1 MSNTY
6 LIINFGGP
14 RDLEEVEDFLKEL
27 LTDREVIRT
36 PFPSFIHR
44 LLFTRIAKKR
54 ALKVIP
60 EYAKI
65 GGKSPIYED
74 TEKMAATLRQYI
86 QAPILTFHRYLPKT
100 HASFLSAIEQIPE
113 DHQIRVFPMFPQF
126 SYATTGSVAHFFSR
140 HLCGRILNQLSWI
153 KSYAAHPLY
162 LGAFEQQIRLCLEQ
176 HQLKEEEV
184 CLLFS
189 AHAIPRKFICT
200 GDPYEK
206 ECHLSFLALKK
217 RFPQAVCHL
226 SYQSQFDKQEWL
238 RPYTSDVC
246 EEITN
251 WTQDRKIV
259 IVVPLSF
266 TSDHIETLFEI
277 ESLYLPVIRKQGVA
291 AIRCPALNHH
301 PDWVQAILAIMKQ
314 EETLTN
320 QMLVRH
326 PIRACC
332 SVCAPSCC
340 MCKTIQRAT

>member
-14 RDLEEVEDFLKEL
+14 RDLKEVEEFLKEL
-27 LTDREVIRT
+27 LTDQEVIRT

-44 LLFTRIAKKR
+44 LLFNRIAKKR

-74 TEKMAATLRQYI
+74 TEKMAVTLQEYMK
-86 QAPILTFHRYLPKT
+86 APFLTFHRYLPKT
-100 HASFLSAIEQIPE
+100 HASFLSAVKQIPE
-113 DHQIRVFPMFPQF
+113 SHQIRVFPMFPQF
-126 SYATTGSVAHFFSR
+126 SYATTGSVALFFSR
-140 HLCGRILNQLSWI
+140 NLCGQSLNQHSVI
-153 KSYAAHPLY
+153 KSYTAYPLY
-162 LGAFEQQIRLCLEQ
+162 LSAFEKQIRLCLSQ
-176 HQLKEEEV
+176 HEIKEEEV

-189 AHAIPRKFICT
+189 AHAIPRKFVCT

-206 ECHLSFLALKK
+206 ECLLSFYGLKK
-217 RFPQAVCHL
+217 RFPQALCHL

-238 RPYTSDVC
+238 CPYTSDVC
-246 EEITN
+246 EEIRT
-251 WTQDRKIV
+251 WAQDRKKVVV
-259 IVVPLSF
+259 IPLSF

-277 ESLYLPVIRKQGVA
+277 EKLYLPVIRKQGLT

-301 PDWVQAILAIMKQ
+301 PDWIQAILTIIEQ

-326 PIRACC
+326 PTRSCC
-332 SVCAPSCC
+332 NVCMPSCC
-340 MCKTIQRAT
+340 ICKKK

>member
-14 RDLEEVEDFLKEL
+14 RDLKEVEGFLKEL
-27 LTDREVIRT
+27 LTDQEVIRT
-36 PFPSFIHR
+36 PFPGFIHR

-65 GGKSPIYED
+65 GGRSPIYED
-74 TEKMAATLRQYI
+74 TEKVAATLQEYMK
-86 QAPILTFHRYLPKT
+86 APILTFHRYLPKT
-100 HASFLSAIEQIPE
+100 HASFLAAIEQIPA
-113 DHQIRVFPMFPQF
+113 DHQIRVFPMCPQF
-126 SYATTGSVAHFFSR
+126 SYATTGSVAHWFSR
-140 HLCGRILNQLSWI
+140 NLCGQSLNQLSWI

-162 LGAFEQQIRLCLEQ
+162 LNAFEQQIRLCLNQ

-189 AHAIPRKFICT
+189 AHAIPRKFVCT

-206 ECHLSFLALKK
+206 ECRLSFNALKK

-246 EEITN
+246 EEMNN
-251 WTQDRKIV
+251 WTQDRKTVMV
-259 IVVPLSF
+259 IPLSF

-277 ESLYLPVIRKQGVA
+277 ETLYLPVIRNQGLK

-301 PDWVQAILAIMKQ
+301 PDWIQAILSIIQ
-314 EETLTN
+314 EEETLTN

-326 PIRACC
+326 PKSSCC
-332 SVCAPSCC
+332 SVCVPSCC
-340 MCKTIQRAT
+340 ICRRK

>member
-14 RDLEEVEDFLKEL
+14 RDLKEVEEFLKEL
-27 LTDREVIRT
+27 LTDQEVIRT

-44 LLFTRIAKKR
+44 LLFNRIAKKR

-74 TEKMAATLRQYI
+74 TEKMAVTLQKYMK
-86 QAPILTFHRYLPKT
+86 APFLTFHRYLPKT
-100 HASFLSAIEQIPE
+100 HASFLSAVKQIPE
-113 DHQIRVFPMFPQF
+113 SHQIRVFPTFPQF
-126 SYATTGSVAHFFSR
+126 SYATTGSVALFFSR
-140 HLCGRILNQLSWI
+140 NLCGQSLNQLSWI

-162 LGAFEQQIRLCLEQ
+162 LSAFEKQIRLCLSQ
-176 HQLKEEEV
+176 HEIKEEEV

-189 AHAIPRKFICT
+189 AHAIPRKFVCT

-206 ECHLSFLALKK
+206 ECLLSFYGLKK
-217 RFPQAVCHL
+217 RFPQALCHL

-238 RPYTSDVC
+238 CPYTSDVC
-246 EEITN
+246 EEIRT
-251 WTQDRKIV
+251 WAQDRKKVVV
-259 IVVPLSF
+259 IPLSF

-277 ESLYLPVIRKQGVA
+277 EKLYLPVIRKQGLT

-301 PDWVQAILAIMKQ
+301 PDWIQAILTIIEQ

-326 PIRACC
+326 PTRSCC
-332 SVCAPSCC
+332 NVCMPSCC
-340 MCKTIQRAT
+340 ICKKK

>member
-6 LIINFGGP
+6 LITNFGGP
-14 RDLEEVEDFLKEL
+14 RNLKEVEGFLKEL
-27 LTDREVIRT
+27 LTDQEVIRT

-60 EYAKI
+60 EYEKI

-74 TEKMAATLRQYI
+74 TEKMAATLQQYVK
-86 QAPILTFHRYLPKT
+86 APVLTFHRYLPKT
-100 HASFLSAIEQIPE
+100 HASFLSAVKQIPK

-126 SYATTGSVAHFFSR
+126 SYATTGSIALFFSR
-140 HLCGRILNQLSWI
+140 NLCGQSLNQLSWI
-153 KSYAAHPLY
+153 KSYATHPLY
-162 LGAFEQQIRLCLEQ
+162 LSAFEQQIRLCLSE
-176 HQLKEEEV
+176 HNLREEEV

-189 AHAIPRKFICT
+189 AHAIPRKFVCT

-206 ECHLSFLALKK
+206 ECQSSFHAFKK

-246 EEITN
+246 EEIRH
-251 WTQDRKIV
+251 WAQDRKTVV
-259 IVVPLSF
+259 IIPLSF

-277 ESLYLPVIRKQGVA
+277 EKLYLPVIRKQGLT

-301 PDWVQAILAIMKQ
+301 PDWIQAILTIIEQ

-320 QMLVRH
+320 QMLIRH
-326 PIRACC
+326 PIPSCC
-332 SVCAPSCC
+332 SVCMPSCC
-340 MCKTIQRAT
+340 ICRKK